1 MKTIGDL
8 AEELKEFIGKHVA
21 IRANKVH
28 NICHEAK
35 GHWKDDFPGGEWIID
50 VPMYFTHTKEPTV
63 FSGVLRGTVV
73 EEFRGYR
80 EYILIDPDDKELLKG
95 AATKLNPNPTE
106 IRVPVNHS
114 LIEITEIEI
123 QVNETEKKTIG
134 INYISL

>member
-8 AEELKEFIGKHVA
+8 PKELEEFIGKHVV
-21 IRANKVH
+21 IKANKVQ

-35 GHWKDDFPGGEWIID
+35 GHWKDGFAGGEWVID
-50 VPMYFTHTKEPTV
+50 VPLYFTHTKEPTV

-80 EYILIDPDDKELLKG
+80 TYILIDPDDKELLKS
-95 AATKLNPNPTE
+95 AATKINLNPKE

-123 QVNETEKKTIG
+123 ELGKTEKKTIG
-134 INYISL
+134 INYISI